1 MFQKYILIFIKK
13 NILTSKK
20 WEKLGKYTKVFD
32 RTIFMIDYENQS
44 DSKKETLV
52 ILHGYPTSSYDY
64 HKVLPQLAKKYR
76 VILHD
81 HLGFGF
87 SEKPLDFSYSLIE
100 QADIALQLWKQL
112 SLKKVVLLAHDYGTS
127 VCTEIIARHNK
138 QQINLQIDKLILS
151 NGSIHIEFSKLRT
164 IQKLLKNKY
173 TGKWVAKLTN
183 YPIFKKNM
191 RNVYFDKTKVTDK
204 ELKEMWLQ
212 LEYNNGRNVIHLLS
226 NYINERYCFWHRWVG
241 ALKETSINTTIIW
254 AENDPIAI
262 PKIAEL
268 LHKEISDNKIF
279 WMKNCGHF
287 LMLEQPKEWS
297 SLVLKA

>member
-191 RNVYFDKTKVTDK
+191 RNVYFDKTKVTDE

-212 LEYNNGRNVIHLLS
+212 LEYNNCRNVIHLLS
-226 NYINERYCFWHRWVG
+226 NYINERYYFWHRWVG